1 MQLRSINLKNSAKNK
16 KPSRLHI
23 TDFNVDMKEINQYN
37 YISYVDDGSL
47 VFVLKERGCIKPK
60 KYKQCVRRKLKF

>member
-1 MQLRSINLKNSAKNK
+1 MELRSINLKSISKNRK
-16 KPSRLHI
+16 SSRLHI
-23 TDFNVDMKEINQYN
+23 TDFNVDIKEINQYN
-37 YISYVDDGSL
+37 YIDYLDDEGF